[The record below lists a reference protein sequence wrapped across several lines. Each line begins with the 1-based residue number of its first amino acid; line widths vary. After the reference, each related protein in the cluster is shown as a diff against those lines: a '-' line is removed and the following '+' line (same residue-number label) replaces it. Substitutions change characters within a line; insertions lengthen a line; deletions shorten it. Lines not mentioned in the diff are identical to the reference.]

1 MNALLPL
8 GLITATVT
16 AVSIAAGPT
25 QADALFNPASTFT
38 VNVGGAGTPA
48 ASFTHVEP
56 LVGSESI
63 GNGINLNSSIV
74 AVDANTDWLVFH
86 YTSVNGPIGTPGVNW
101 TMNQVGVQSLVP
113 VDFIA
118 DFTQFS
124 NANGVPFNQT
134 NHIFNQGFLNNPVP
148 GGMGNGEGTTGF
160 SQPQTNPMGSLG
172 AFADPF
178 NVVTN
183 ALGTTQVFDF
193 YQALE
198 FTAQTAVN
206 PPPPPSVP
214 EPAGIAILGV
224 GLLGLVAARRRA

>member
-1 MNALLPL
+1 MA
-8 GLITATVT
+8 GTVT
-16 AVSIAAGPT
+16 AVSVASGPT

-38 VNVGGAGTPA
+38 VNIGGAGTPA
-48 ASFTHVEP
+48 ATFNQVET
-56 LVGSESI
+56 LVGSENI
-63 GNGINLNSSIV
+63 GGGINLNSSIV

-101 TMNQVGVQSLVP
+101 TMNQVGVTSLVP

-124 NANGVPFNQT
+124 GANGMPFNQT
-134 NHIFNQGFLNNPVP
+134 NHIFNQGFMQNPVP

-160 SQPQTNPMGSLG
+160 SQPQSNPMGNLG

-178 NVVTN
+178 AVVTN

-198 FTAQTAVN
+198 FTAQTPVIT
-206 PPPPPSVP
+206 PPPSGVP
-214 EPAGIAILGV
+214 EPASMAILGV
-224 GLLGLVAARRRA
+224 GLLGMLAVRRRS